1 MKDLLTKE
9 EKNYVYRS
17 IDRKE
22 HNYNASAFGRKIDRL
37 KKELQEIGFNIWY
50 VNQFKGYILTV
61 NEPDP
66 NDRVN

>member
-9 EKNYVYRS
+9 EKNYVYSS

-22 HNYNASAFGRKIDRL
+22 GDYNESAFGRRIDRL
-37 KKELQEIGFNIWY
+37 REKLQEIGFNIWY
-50 VNQFKGYILTV
+50 VDQFKGYILTV

-66 NDRVN
+66 NDKVN